1 VTTKS
6 VDIGDRE
13 RLTVTFT
20 DISGTLTNPTTVVVT
35 VREPDGTSTAFST
48 ADSPQ
53 LVINGSTG
61 VYYLD
66 HTHDQEGRHF
76 FEFVGTG
83 VLVAAVSG
91 ERWVRRSNVT

>member
-1 VTTKS
+1 VTTKA

-20 DISGTLTNPTTVVVT
+20 DISSTLVSPSLVVVT
-35 VREPDGTSTAFST
+35 VREPDGTSTAYST

-53 LVINGSTG
+53 LVVNSATG
-61 VYYLD
+61 VFYLD
-66 HTHDQEGRHF
+66 YTYDQEGRHF

-83 VLVAAVSG
+83 ALVASVSG
-91 ERWVRRSNVT
+91 ERWVRRSNVS